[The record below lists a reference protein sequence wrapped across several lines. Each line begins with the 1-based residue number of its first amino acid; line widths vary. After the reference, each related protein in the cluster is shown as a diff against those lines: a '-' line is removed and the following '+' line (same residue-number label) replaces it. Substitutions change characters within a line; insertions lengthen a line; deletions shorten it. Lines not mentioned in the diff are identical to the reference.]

1 MKWAFLE
8 HLLKG
13 RAVAK
18 FNQMNPVQGCC
29 TVKPSV
35 SLALW
40 TSRGSPHPHNGQ
52 KHPPFYHQLY
62 PHVSY
67 SLALDSSYF
76 FSGEMGKSTRYKKK
90 YLQLK

>member
-67 SLALDSSYF
+67 SFALDSSYF
-76 FSGEMGKSTRYKKK
+76 FQWRNGQIHT
-90 YLQLK
+90 L